1 MMGKPESLSE
11 VKTMTVSILTESRGE
26 VFSISEATTVHA
38 AARYLREK
46 QVRAVAV
53 CDDRGKVVGV
63 VSQSDISDKVAAE
76 NKCPEWVRASEI
88 MSTRLVTV
96 SPQEPIEKC
105 FELMEKYGIYHLLVI
120 AEDGA
125 YNGMISVQDLLKIIA
140 FQNKALAESLEDYIV
155 GRR

>member
-1 MMGKPESLSE
+1 
-11 VKTMTVSILTESRGE
+11 MTVSTLTESRGE
-26 VFSISEATTVHA
+26 VFSITEATTVHA

-53 CDDRGKVVGV
+53 CNGQGKVVGV
-63 VSQSDISDKVAAE
+63 VSQSDVSDKVAAE

-96 SPQEPIEKC
+96 SPQESIEKC
-105 FELMEKYGIYHLLVI
+105 FELMDTYGIYHLLVI

-125 YNGMISVQDLLKIIA
+125 YRGMISIQDLLKIIA

>member
-1 MMGKPESLSE
+1 
-11 VKTMTVSILTESRGE
+11 MTVSTLIESRRE
-26 VFSISEATTVHA
+26 VFSVAEDTTVHE

-53 CDDRGKVVGV
+53 CSGQGKVVGV

-88 MSTRLVTV
+88 MSTRLVAV
-96 SPQEPIEKC
+96 SPQKSLEDC
-105 FELMEKYGIYHLLVI
+105 LDLMERYGIYHLLVV
-120 AEDGA
+120 AENDG
-125 YNGMISVQDLLKIIA
+125 YCGMISIQDLLKVIA
-140 FQNKALAESLEDYIV
+140 LENKARADSLEDYIV

>member
-1 MMGKPESLSE
+1 
-11 VKTMTVSILTESRGE
+11 MTVSTLTESRGE
-26 VFSISEATTVHA
+26 VFSIAEATTVHA

-53 CDDRGKVVGV
+53 CDSQGRVVGV
-63 VSQSDISDKVAAE
+63 VSQSDVSDKVAAE

-96 SPQEPIEKC
+96 SPQESIEQC
-105 FELMEKYGIYHLLVI
+105 FELMEMYGIYHLLVI
-120 AEDGA
+120 AENGA
-125 YNGMISVQDLLKIIA
+125 YRGMISIQDLLKIIA
-140 FQNKALAESLEDYIV
+140 FQNKALAETLEDYIV

>member
-1 MMGKPESLSE
+1 MA
-11 VKTMTVSILTESRGE
+11 VSTLTESRGE
-26 VFSISEATTVHA
+26 VFSIAEATTVYA

-53 CDDRGKVVGV
+53 CDGRGKVIGV

-76 NKCPEWVRASEI
+76 NRCPEQVRASEI
-88 MSTRLVTV
+88 MTTRLISV
-96 SPQEPIEKC
+96 SPQESIEDC
-105 FELMEKYGIYHLLVI
+105 LELMEKYGIYHLLVM

-125 YNGMISVQDLLKIIA
+125 YRGMISMQDLLKIIA
-140 FQNKALAESLEDYIV
+140 LQNKARADSLEDYIV

>member
-1 MMGKPESLSE
+1 
-11 VKTMTVSILTESRGE
+11 MTVSTLIESRRE
-26 VFSISEATTVHA
+26 VFSVTEGTTVHE

-53 CDDRGKVVGV
+53 CNGQGKVVGV
-63 VSQSDISDKVAAE
+63 VSHSDISDKVAAE

-96 SPQEPIEKC
+96 SPQESLEDC
-105 FELMEKYGIYHLLVI
+105 LNLMEQYGIYHLLVV
-120 AEDGA
+120 AENDG
-125 YNGMISVQDLLKIIA
+125 YCGMISIQDLLKVIA
-140 FQNKALAESLEDYIV
+140 VENKARADSLEDYIV

>member
-1 MMGKPESLSE
+1 
-11 VKTMTVSILTESRGE
+11 MTVSTLTESRGE
-26 VFSISEATTVHA
+26 VFSITEATTVYE

-53 CDDRGKVVGV
+53 CNDQGKVVGV

-88 MSTRLVTV
+88 MSRSLVMV
-96 SPQEPIEKC
+96 SPEKSLEEC
-105 FELMEKYGIYHLLVI
+105 LDLMEKHGIYHLLVV
-120 AEDGA
+120 AENNA
-125 YNGMISVQDLLKIIA
+125 YRGMISIQDLLKVIA
-140 FQNKALAESLEDYIV
+140 IQNRTRADSLEDYIV

>member
-1 MMGKPESLSE
+1 
-11 VKTMTVSILTESRGE
+11 MTVSTLTESRGD
-26 VFSISEATTVHA
+26 VFSITEATTVHA

-53 CDDRGKVVGV
+53 CDSQGKVVGV

-76 NKCPEWVRASEI
+76 NKVPDEVRASEI
-88 MSTRLVTV
+88 MTTRLVSV
-96 SPQEPIEKC
+96 SPQQSIEKC

-120 AEDGA
+120 DEDGA
-125 YNGMISVQDLLKIIA
+125 YRGMISVQDLLKIIA
-140 FQNKALAESLEDYIV
+140 FENKVRADCLEDYIV

>member
-1 MMGKPESLSE
+1 
-11 VKTMTVSILTESRGE
+11 MTVSTLTESRGE
-26 VFSISEATTVHA
+26 VFSIAEATTVYA

-53 CDDRGKVVGV
+53 CDSQGKVVGV

-96 SPQEPIEKC
+96 SPQESIEQC
-105 FELMEKYGIYHLLVI
+105 FELMEMYGIYHLLVI
-120 AEDGA
+120 AENGA
-125 YNGMISVQDLLKIIA
+125 YRGMISIQDLLKIIA

>member
-1 MMGKPESLSE
+1 
-11 VKTMTVSILTESRGE
+11 MTVSTLIESRGE
-26 VFSISEATTVHA
+26 VFSIAEATTVHA

-53 CDDRGKVVGV
+53 CDGHEKVVGV

-76 NKCPEWVRASEI
+76 NKYPEQVCASEI
-88 MSTRLVTV
+88 MSTRLVAV
-96 SPQEPIEKC
+96 SPQESIEEC

-120 AEDGA
+120 AEGGS
-125 YNGMISVQDLLKIIA
+125 YRGMISTQDLLKVIA
-140 FQNKALAESLEDYIV
+140 FQNKALADCLEDYIV

>member
-1 MMGKPESLSE
+1 
-11 VKTMTVSILTESRGE
+11 MTVSTLTESRGE
-26 VFSISEATTVHA
+26 VFSITEATTVHA

-53 CDDRGKVVGV
+53 LDGHGKVVGV

-88 MSTRLVTV
+88 MSTRLVSV

-105 FELMEKYGIYHLLVI
+105 FELMDKYGIYHLLVI
-120 AEDGA
+120 AGDGE
-125 YNGMISVQDLLKIIA
+125 YRGMISIQDLLKIIA
-140 FQNKALAESLEDYIV
+140 FENKALADSLSDYIV